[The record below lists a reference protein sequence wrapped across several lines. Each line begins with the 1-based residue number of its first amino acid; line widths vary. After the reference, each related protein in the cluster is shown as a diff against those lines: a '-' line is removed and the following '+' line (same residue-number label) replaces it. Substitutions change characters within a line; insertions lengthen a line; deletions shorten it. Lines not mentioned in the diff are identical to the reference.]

1 MKTVILLRGHCG
13 DINALDNIK
22 NKHLLKNIGSPMD
35 VAELCFYITKNNFIT
50 GSNIIMD
57 GGASIFLSTET

>member
-1 MKTVILLRGHCG
+1 MLHDGLSRGHCG
-13 DINALDNIK
+13 DKNVLDKIK
-22 NKHLLKNIGSPMD
+22 NKHLLKNIGEPKD

-57 GGASIFLSTET
+57 GGASIKLSTE